1 MSSGTPSVAGPTRHL
16 ATQSLILPPISPKWL
31 LLDADNTLFNTE
43 GPANT
48 VACGV
53 ANQMLGVH
61 GKTRQYAAEEYI
73 ARFASVPFRESVRQV
88 ALENGIQ
95 LSDAEIQKWDREELE
110 QNISAFRKKTE
121 PAPGVHDA
129 VKWMAIEY
137 DLMVVSSSHGDRLGA
152 CFEASGLDALLPP
165 NKRLSAVTSLETP
178 APKPDPAV
186 VDFAIKQTGLAAHK
200 HLGFEDSVTGAR
212 TYQAANGGNGVPC
225 VAYLGL
231 VPAETL
237 GVRLA
242 KMIDHG
248 VDFGFD
254 EWRHVE
260 EFLGALRDAD
270 GRTLQQFSLKE
281 RLEKLK
287 G

>member
-1 MSSGTPSVAGPTRHL
+1 
-16 ATQSLILPPISPKWL
+16 
-31 LLDADNTLFNTE
+31 
-43 GPANT
+43 
-48 VACGV
+48 
-53 ANQMLGVH
+53 
-61 GKTRQYAAEEYI
+61 
-73 ARFASVPFRESVRQV
+73 
-88 ALENGIQ
+88 
-95 LSDAEIQKWDREELE
+95 
-110 QNISAFRKKTE
+110 
-121 PAPGVHDA
+121 
-129 VKWMAIEY
+129 
-137 DLMVVSSSHGDRLGA
+137 
-152 CFEASGLDALLPP
+152 
-165 NKRLSAVTSLETP
+165 LSAVTSLETP